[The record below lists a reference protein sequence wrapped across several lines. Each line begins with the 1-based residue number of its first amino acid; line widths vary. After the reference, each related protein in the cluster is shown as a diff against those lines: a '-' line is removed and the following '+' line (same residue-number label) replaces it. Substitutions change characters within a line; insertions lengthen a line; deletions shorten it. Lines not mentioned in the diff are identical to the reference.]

1 MASLTAELRYSGLR
15 HTCWVMGLFRL
26 KNYIRCMTEE
36 AGQSLGCMSSVGT
49 TKMKSF
55 AAIHEDLAR
64 SHLIA
69 VPLSAAITSRQI
81 GNLH

>member
-1 MASLTAELRYSGLR
+1 
-15 HTCWVMGLFRL
+15 
-26 KNYIRCMTEE
+26 MTEE

-55 AAIHEDLAR
+55 AAIHEDLTR